1 MGPVA
6 FVRAAAMGLPGMF
19 DATAHPC
26 SPASDQQL
34 GRVEDP
40 LHPGEAVA

>member
-6 FVRAAAMGLPGMF
+6 FVRAAAMGLPGMH

-26 SPASDQQL
+26 SPTSDRQL
-34 GRVEDP
+34 DRVEDP
-40 LHPGEAVA
+40 LHPGEAGA